1 VKQLTIAL
9 FTLTLFALVIVHPVF
24 ACDTPHGNAVASPQV
39 VPDCSYLDGAIGLN
53 EQSAVGVFSWST
65 GGFGLSG
72 GAVTAAPVTL
82 NGGFTKVPT
91 TVDQVVAGPIMA
103 TDGTDFLVVEYSSG
117 TTAVRVM
124 HGDGT
129 FGPRTS
135 IVDAT
140 NVNAAGAAQNGSGGS
155 AAVVWDGNEYLVLT
169 TEFIRPGADQNAV
182 PKVLSATVRRDG
194 TLASSG
200 VIADNSVLLT
210 EVKAGSTAVAIWR
223 TNGNLKAGFAVPQ
236 QIVTNPISLPSF
248 DGIIAAAANNGSAIA
263 VVFADSA
270 GVDLLMA
277 DTSFNNRT
285 PKTVNSLTAT
295 GLEIVPDGN
304 DFIVLQSD
312 ATLNARATRITG
324 GNAGAS
330 FSLATGGVVGAASNS
345 RGTIVLAT
353 HGCGTIASQ
362 FIARGA
368 TTASAATDL
377 TLKGSPQTNERLIPT
392 SNGHQLTYIENHNLY
407 TQFVD
412 NSANAQGRS
421 QLTTYTT
428 SFATTALNGGTAVAW
443 IDGITG
449 QSLKVARFDASGA
462 QRGSTLDI
470 PVAVTVNAVSV
481 AASGDSLMVAYQGTP
496 LSSHHPEVHAALI
509 DTTGVLTQHV
519 LLSGASDD
527 GSNLTAGVNGSNW
540 MIAWHNGPPHVI
552 VVITTPVSA
561 LTSPTRRDIPISTIG
576 IPMIAAADGGNVY
589 WIERVAQTFVHKTVV
604 SSGADSVISQPA
616 DNIDTVR
623 VVSGTPVWTV
633 RGATTGETT
642 SVLLSPNSTFGC
654 FTAFDSAVEYDMR
667 NNSAIAMWV
676 YSDGTQLYTQLPNAA
691 PTSTRRRAVK
701 H

>member
-9 FTLTLFALVIVHPVF
+9 FALLIVYPVF
-24 ACDTPHGNAVASPQV
+24 GCDTPNGNAVASPQV

-53 EQSAVGVFSWST
+53 EQSAVGAFSWST

-82 NGGFTKVPT
+82 NGGFTRVQT
-91 TVDQVVAGPIMA
+91 TVDQVVAHPIMA
-103 TDGTDFLVVEYSSG
+103 TDGTDFLLVEYSSG
-117 TTAVRVM
+117 GTAVRLI

-129 FGPRTS
+129 IGPRTT

-140 NVNAAGAAQNGSGGS
+140 NANGAGAAQNGTGGS

-210 EVKAGSTAVAIWR
+210 AVKAGSSAVAIWR
-223 TNGNLKAGFAVPQ
+223 TAGALKAGFAVPQ
-236 QIVTNPISLPSF
+236 QIVTNPITLPSF

-270 GVDLLMA
+270 GVDLLLA
-277 DTSFNNRT
+277 DASFNNRT
-285 PKTVNSLTAT
+285 QKTVNNLTAT
-295 GLEIVPDGN
+295 GLAIVPDGN
-304 DFIVLQSD
+304 DFLVLQSD

-324 GNAGAS
+324 GNAGAF
-330 FSLATGGVVGAASNS
+330 FSLTTGGIVGAASNS
-345 RGTIVLAT
+345 RGTIVLST
-353 HGCGTIASQ
+353 HGCGTVASQ

-377 TLKGSPQTNERLIPT
+377 TMKGSPQTDERLVPT
-392 SNGHQLTYIENHNLY
+392 TNGHQLTYIENHNLY

-412 NSANAQGRS
+412 NTANAQSRS

-428 SFATTALNGGTAVAW
+428 SFATTALNGGAAVAW
-443 IDGITG
+443 IDGTSA

-470 PVAVTVNAVSV
+470 PVSVTVNAVSV
-481 AASGDSLMVAYQGTP
+481 AASGDSLLVAYQGTP
-496 LSSHHPEVHAALI
+496 LTSHHPEVHAALI
-509 DTTGVLTQHV
+509 DSSGALTQHV
-519 LLSGASDD
+519 LLSGAGDD
-527 GSNLTAGVNGSNW
+527 GSNVTAGVNGNNW
-540 MIAWHNGPPHVI
+540 MIAWHNGPPHVL
-552 VVITTPVSA
+552 VVIQTPVSA
-561 LTSPTRRDIPISTIG
+561 LTSPTRRDIPMPAIG

-589 WIERVAQTFVHKTVV
+589 WIERATQSFVHKTVV
-604 SSGADSVISQPA
+604 STGADSVISQPA

-623 VVSGTPVWTV
+623 VVGGTPIWTV

-642 SVLLSPNSTFGC
+642 SVLFTPAGSLGC
-654 FTAFDSAVEYDMR
+654 FTAFDSAVEYDTR
-667 NNSAIAMWV
+667 NGALAMWV
-676 YSDGTQLYTQLPNAA
+676 YTDGTQLHTQLPNTA
-691 PTSTRRRAVK
+691 PASTRRRAVK